1 MYRDCCT
8 RCKQPLYSCSCDT
21 QTIDF
26 LTLTYDAQTT
36 ADVNNIR
43 KALQPKRKP
52 VSNPE
57 TE

>member
-8 RCKQPLYSCSCDT
+8 RCKQPLYSCSCDR

-26 LTLTYDAQTT
+26 LQAQTT
-36 ADVNNIR
+36 ADVNAIR
-43 KALQPKRKP
+43 KALQPEHKP